1 MTSLREFVSVEQHR
15 AAERMT
21 ENLEILLEKEV
32 SCSLWV
38 GPGVRFGPKPQNK
51 TASVWR
57 SVRFRYDSL
66 PCWGSVAPT
75 VDITHLVLL
84 LPDSCTTKICIFKIK
99 NTYIVH
105 ICICDYTHPAHTLCT
120 KHMPRTYHH
129 GLFYLQQFCLIPPLF
144 FFFLVFLHLSAKPP
158 SLTRLFSP
166 RMETQRPRSC
176 CTATMWFVTTPMR
189 HCALAKW
196 TPMRMCYWPA
206 STATS
211 TAGDPTSP
219 PR

>member
-1 MTSLREFVSVEQHR
+1 
-15 AAERMT
+15 MT
-21 ENLEILLEKEV
+21 ENLEILFEKEV
-32 SCSLWV
+32 SCSLCV
-38 GPGVRFGPKPQNK
+38 GPGVRLGPKPQNK

-120 KHMPRTYHH
+120 KHMPWTYHR

-144 FFFLVFLHLSAKPP
+144 FFSCFCPFICQSPPP
-158 SLTRLFSP
+158 SPGCFLPEWKP
-166 RMETQRPRSC
+166 RGRG
-176 CTATMWFVTTPMR
+176 A
-189 HCALAKW
+189 ALQSL
-196 TPMRMCYWPA
+196 C
-206 STATS
+206 
-211 TAGDPTSP
+211 DL
-219 PR
+219 

>member
-1 MTSLREFVSVEQHR
+1 MWDQGLDLAPNLRIKLLQSGDLSDFDMIHSLVE
-15 AAERMT
+15 
-21 ENLEILLEKEV
+21 
-32 SCSLWV
+32 
-38 GPGVRFGPKPQNK
+38 
-51 TASVWR
+51 
-57 SVRFRYDSL
+57 
-66 PCWGSVAPT
+66 
-75 VDITHLVLL
+75 VLL
-84 LPDSCTTKICIFKIK
+84 LPQLISLIWFSYCLTAAPQRYAFLRLKIHAFCTSAYVII
-99 NTYIVH
+99 
-105 ICICDYTHPAHTLCT
+105 HTLHT
-120 KHMPRTYHH
+120 HTVHQTHAMNISPWFI
-129 GLFYLQQFCLIPPLF
+129 LFTTILSNTTPLLF
-144 FFFLVFLHLSAKPP
+144 FLPLSIYLPIPP